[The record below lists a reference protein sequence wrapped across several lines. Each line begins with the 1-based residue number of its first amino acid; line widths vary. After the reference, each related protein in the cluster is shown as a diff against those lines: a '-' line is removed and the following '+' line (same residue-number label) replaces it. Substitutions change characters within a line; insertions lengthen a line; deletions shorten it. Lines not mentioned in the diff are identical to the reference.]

1 MLKFEDCCENPKNFP
16 PKLLEISTL
25 FKNWRNFILEVYQNL
40 VHENI
45 TQKNIKNNG
54 IVNPVIGILI
64 SEIITTLD
72 GLYALASKNS
82 FESIQTLTRKFLE
95 ISTQI
100 IFILK
105 DDSYNKALVYEL
117 KEISFY
123 SYKNVETNLDCL
135 KQVLSND
142 DKINKYYDKICNLKN
157 SNKYYDWYK
166 IYDDQITSFQK
177 LYEQIDTNTKYPS
190 AKNLWQK
197 MYGPLSRN
205 SHGFVAGKNLL
216 NIGSLNTLN
225 FYRTPYDIS
234 FSILVV
240 QFMAENLINSL
251 DIYYK
256 VLNKAKIELFFEN
269 QKSLY
274 HQIAD
279 AEKVFYLNT
288 KRKLNTIA
296 RDRKRAIKKA
306 QKRKLKEQNKYK

>member
-1 MLKFEDCCENPKNFP
+1 MINFENYCENPENFP
-16 PKLLEISTL
+16 PKLLEIPTL
-25 FKNWRNFILEVYQNL
+25 FKNWRNFILEIYRELLHAN
-40 VHENI
+40 
-45 TQKNIKNNG
+45 TKQKSIKNNG
-54 IVNPVIGILI
+54 IVNPVIGVLI

-82 FESIQTLTRKFLE
+82 FESIPTLTRKFLE

-123 SYKNVETNLDCL
+123 SDENVKTNLDCL
-135 KQVLSND
+135 KQVLKND
-142 DKINKYYDKICNLKN
+142 NKIDEYYNIICGLKN

-166 IYDDQITSFQK
+166 IYDKQITSFQK
-177 LYEQIDTNTKYPS
+177 LYEQIDTNTEYPS

-225 FYRTPYDIS
+225 CYRTPYDIT
-234 FSILVV
+234 FSILVI
-240 QFMAENLINSL
+240 QFMAENLIKSL
-251 DIYYK
+251 EIYYR

-274 HQIAD
+274 HQIKD
-279 AEKVFYLNT
+279 AENT
-288 KRKLNTIA
+288 FNINNKRKVKAIE
-296 RDRKRAIKKA
+296 RDVERTKKKA
-306 QKRKLKEQNKYK
+306 ERRKLKRQNKYK